1 VITPK
6 QAAIVSRAVRLHDR
20 LDAKAFI
27 PTSIVVSPDLMDP
40 DDAKMTRILGMK
52 VRVLDGLGTE
62 VVGLIVLA

>member
-1 VITPK
+1 MITPK
-6 QAAIVSRAVRLHDR
+6 QAAIVSRVVRLYDR
-20 LDAKAFI
+20 LDNKGFI
-27 PTSIVVSPDLMDP
+27 PTSVVVSPDLMDP